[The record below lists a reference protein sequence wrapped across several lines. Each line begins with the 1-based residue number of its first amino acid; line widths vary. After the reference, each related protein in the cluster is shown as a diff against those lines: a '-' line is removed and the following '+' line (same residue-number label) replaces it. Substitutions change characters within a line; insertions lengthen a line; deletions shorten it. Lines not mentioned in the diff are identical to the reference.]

1 MAHFAEIDSNNRVL
15 RVVVAA
21 QDEIDA
27 YGGDQSE
34 VAPTRFQKTVGL
46 SELGVKWVQTS
57 KTGAFRKAY
66 AAIGDIFDAAK
77 NKFLKPQ
84 PYASWTLDGN
94 DDWQAPTPKPV
105 TYTQVYASED
115 NSYSDRYTW
124 NEGTQAWD
132 IIDDGV

>member
-34 VAPTRFQKTVGL
+34 VAATRFKKTVGL

-57 KTGAFRKAY
+57 KTGAFRKKY
-66 AAIGDIFDAAK
+66 AAMGDIFDAAK

-84 PYASWTLDGN
+84 PYASWALDSN
-94 DDWQAPTPKPV
+94 DDWQAPTDL
-105 TYTQVYASED
+105 SL
-115 NSYSDRYTW
+115 
-124 NEGTQAWD
+124 
-132 IIDDGV
+132 IHI